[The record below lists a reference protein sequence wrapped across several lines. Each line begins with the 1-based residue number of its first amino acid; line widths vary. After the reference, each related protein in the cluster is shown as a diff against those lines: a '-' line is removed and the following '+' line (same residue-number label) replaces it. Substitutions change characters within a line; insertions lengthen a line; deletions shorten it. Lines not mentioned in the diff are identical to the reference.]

1 MKVKDTINIKDPK
14 YLREKDLASL
24 DHYVY
29 HGADYTLVENLL
41 NPFWTWFASF
51 FPSWMAPNMITL
63 IGLIINV
70 VSSIAVL
77 IHDPTLEGKAPSI
90 YYIIASISL
99 ITYLN
104 FDCADGKQARRL
116 QASSPL
122 GQLFD
127 HGCDAVNEVFILLVL
142 ASACGTGYT
151 YHTCLVLIIQCC
163 AFSLAQVLE
172 YYIDLLV
179 VGNKFFGTTE
189 SIILVSGVYLLTGI
203 FGVETIRHPL
213 PSCLAKYFPAD
224 FTVVEIILLISDIC
238 MILTIIQLFLSGLFS
253 GTRVEPE
260 NRGEKNLTT
269 CDYLQRMIPS
279 LYVFHL

>member
-1 MKVKDTINIKDPK
+1 MVIRDAINLKDSK
-14 YLREKDLASL
+14 YLREKDLNSL

-29 HGADYTLVENLL
+29 HSADYTLVETVL

-70 VSSIAVL
+70 ASSIAV
-77 IHDPTLEGKAPSI
+77 IVHDPTLEGKAPSG
-90 YYIIASISL
+90 YYILASISL

-151 YHTCLVLIIQCC
+151 YHTSLVLIIQCC

-189 SIILVSGVYLLTGI
+189 SIIVVSGTYLITGL
-203 FGVETIRHPL
+203 FGVSTLRIPL
-213 PSCLAKYFPAD
+213 PSWLDKYIPGGM
-224 FTVVEIILLISDIC
+224 TVVELILLLSDIA
-238 MILTIIQLFLSGLFS
+238 MIITVIQLFLSGLFS

-269 CDYLQRMIPS
+269 SDYLQRMIPS
-279 LYVFHL
+279 L